1 MPIITIRFP
10 TKEEE
15 ERSHRFTVHRNYL
28 SSIELF
34 LGALYGHGDDQARA
48 LVDTQRALPAFGRIQ
63 RRPVADVAELRRLLA
78 ISWASETQLRLG
90 DLGGDAFLRYSNAW
104 APVQAYYAVYMSIH
118 AYLVP
123 AGMGGL
129 IDDHTSTL
137 RTVALQ
143 GLVDGIRDFTEVR
156 QERWRRRYRSLGTA
170 LIASSM
176 WIDDKELIDAIG
188 RLAAASIIVTK
199 QGRRPADL
207 RKLEALDDLNDR
219 TPGMPIRAFS
229 ALSGLAPTVD
239 GQPALIGPYSRPDDT
254 VVPTIRTLGWRK
266 SRNEN
271 VPIVHAK
278 LALLGHLWWHDED
291 GRGMVTD
298 VIGFSARRLWISSTR
313 RWLKPSRTSTGVLRT
328 NRTPEG
334 PSLAA
339 GLDRCAGITVRG
351 SELCCLDTAGAR
363 ER

>member
-1 MPIITIRFP
+1 MDEQPRFP
-10 TKEEE
+10 
-15 ERSHRFTVHRNYL
+15 SNFDD
-28 SSIELF
+28 LF
-34 LGALYGHGDDQARA
+34 EVGAVAGN
-48 LVDTQRALPAFGRIQ
+48 PAYFGLN
-63 RRPVADVAELRRLLA
+63 V
-78 ISWASETQLRLG
+78 
-90 DLGGDAFLRYSNAW
+90 
-104 APVQAYYAVYMSIH
+104 
-118 AYLVP
+118 
-123 AGMGGL
+123 
-129 IDDHTSTL
+129 
-137 RTVALQ
+137 LQ

-207 RKLEALDDLNDR
+207 RKLEPLDDLNDR

-239 GQPALIGPYSRPDDT
+239 GQPALIGPYDRPDDT

-266 SRNEN
+266 TRNEN

-291 GRGMVTD
+291 GLGMVTD
-298 VIGFSARRLWISSTR
+298 VIGFSARRLWISSANFTR
-313 RWLKPSRTSTGVLRT
+313 SSRHSLEFGFWTEEQSLLDGAERFLVQLMGSSEGVD
-328 NRTPEG
+328 PEYDAFR
-334 PSLAA
+334 PDLAPYEFDDEA
-339 GLDRCAGITVRG
+339 MAEAAADFDWDA
-351 SELCCLDTAGAR
+351 ED
-363 ER
+363 E